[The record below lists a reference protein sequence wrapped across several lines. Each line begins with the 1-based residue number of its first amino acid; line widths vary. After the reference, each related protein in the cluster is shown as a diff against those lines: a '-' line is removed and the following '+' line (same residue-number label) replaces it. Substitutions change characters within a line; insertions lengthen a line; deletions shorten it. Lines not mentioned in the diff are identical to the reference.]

1 LQCLVDG
8 ADVTGT
14 SNKNSTR
21 EATTAEGGARTSIHG
36 CRCREDGT
44 LGARLLHHYAKTDF
58 YKDFTGE
65 SSEGP
70 SNEM

>member
-1 LQCLVDG
+1 MLRKTTPTKTKYKDLFPSL
-8 ADVTGT
+8 GT

-36 CRCREDGT
+36 CGCREDGT

-58 YKDFTGE
+58 YKDCYW
-65 SSEGP
+65 
-70 SNEM
+70 